1 MTPVGRILTR
11 CTQDIGTIDV
21 PFPMMFSMFIYATLY
36 NLTLLIISIVQAGLY
51 ALVPGLILTVVGG
64 YMSSVYLKA
73 QVNVKRE
80 MNLRKAP
87 VLSQLGVA
95 LAGLRK
101 CMYLRYD
108 V

>member
-1 MTPVGRILTR
+1 
-11 CTQDIGTIDV
+11 
-21 PFPMMFSMFIYATLY
+21 
-36 NLTLLIISIVQAGLY
+36 
-51 ALVPGLILTVVGG
+51 
-64 YMSSVYLKA
+64 MSSVYLKA

-101 CMYLRYD
+101 CLHLRYD

>member
-1 MTPVGRILTR
+1 
-11 CTQDIGTIDV
+11 
-21 PFPMMFSMFIYATLY
+21 
-36 NLTLLIISIVQAGLY
+36 
-51 ALVPGLILTVVGG
+51 
-64 YMSSVYLKA
+64 MSSVYLKA

-101 CMYLRYD
+101 CLYLRYD